1 MLCEYMDPSVRI
13 GGSGFLYQELDQFG
27 NKNLDI
33 NFYLSMVD
41 HGRIEG
47 EPRTF
52 YPLIFGGGNP

>member
-1 MLCEYMDPSVRI
+1 
-13 GGSGFLYQELDQFG
+13 
-27 NKNLDI
+27 
-33 NFYLSMVD
+33 MVD